1 MTMPNYEPEEPSLS
15 AGAFPQ
21 GSPIDRSAAG
31 LQYQRYQ
38 IGVNARGAALGI
50 GRRTAPEPS
59 QLFSHPVSAGQFG
72 NGHAKSMASF
82 SGDAEPENE

>member
-1 MTMPNYEPEEPSLS
+1 MAGAFEPEEPSLS

-21 GSPIDRSAAG
+21 GTPVDRSAAG

-50 GRRTAPEPS
+50 GRRVAPEPN
-59 QLFSHPVSAGQFG
+59 QLFSNPISGGQFG
-72 NGHAKSMASF
+72 SGHAKSMARF
-82 SGDAEPENE
+82 SGDEEPENE